1 MKVTHNEYSDVD
13 LQFLKG
19 IAVVVSVLF
28 IIWMFILGKNLL
40 ICLSIV
46 NTFWFPATHG
56 GPRSAI
62 VVVSALFGLCSYL
75 LFYVE
80 ISMPL
85 TYSVPTTYYWGYCKG
100 ISAAVHY
107 NNKFYCSDG
116 YKPET
121 ALTEWMVQTMQNSP
135 TLKTFL
141 IMLPYGLPFIAA
153 TLIAYSYFS
162 SRGEG

>member
-1 MKVTHNEYSDVD
+1 
-13 LQFLKG
+13 
-19 IAVVVSVLF
+19 
-28 IIWMFILGKNLL
+28 
-40 ICLSIV
+40 
-46 NTFWFPATHG
+46 
-56 GPRSAI
+56 
-62 VVVSALFGLCSYL
+62 
-75 LFYVE
+75 
-80 ISMPL
+80 MPL
-85 TYSVPTTYYWGYCKG
+85 TYSVPTTYYWGYCRG

-116 YKPET
+116 HKPET

-162 SRGEG
+162 SRGEE